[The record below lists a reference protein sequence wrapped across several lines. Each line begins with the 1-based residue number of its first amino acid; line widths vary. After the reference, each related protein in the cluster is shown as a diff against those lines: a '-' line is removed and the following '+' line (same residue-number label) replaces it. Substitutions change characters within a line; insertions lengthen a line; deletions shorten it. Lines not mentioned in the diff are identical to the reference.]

1 MLKTLKFKVF
11 EPVRDQSPTHQSVGV
26 VPVVLDLSLVPLGF
40 RPSRRAERGQQRRT
54 QHSSRPHGTPKNTH
68 TNRRDFFIIKK
79 SSASQRELRSPL
91 LQVFLTSCPQRAG
104 CLDEAAPPP
113 PAFGWRHGCDVTA
126 S

>member
-79 SSASQRELRSPL
+79 VPRVSASCVHLSSRCFSRAARSARDVWMKRPRPL
-91 LQVFLTSCPQRAG
+91 QPSDG
-104 CLDEAAPPP
+104 
-113 PAFGWRHGCDVTA
+113 VTGVT
-126 S
+126 